1 MLHLTDHPLIA
12 HELCH
17 LRDRDCSC
25 PEFRT
30 RLRRIASLMV
40 PAVTADLETHTVAC
54 TTPLEVTTGRMM
66 KKAVTLV
73 PVLRAGLA
81 LMDGFLDMIPQASVA
96 HIGLRRDESTLR
108 PHSYYLN
115 HPPDM
120 AAHNVILL
128 DPMLATG
135 GSAAEATRMIIEAGA
150 ASVRFVC
157 LVASPEGVATLES
170 AFPDLVIHAAALD
183 RCIDERGFI
192 LPGLG
197 DAGDRMFGTVG

>member
-1 MLHLTDHPLIA
+1 
-12 HELCH
+12 
-17 LRDRDCSC
+17 
-25 PEFRT
+25 
-30 RLRRIASLMV
+30 
-40 PAVTADLETHTVAC
+40 
-54 TTPLEVTTGRMM
+54 MM